1 MDMHVKCGALAAALT
16 VVSLHSARADQ
27 VEDFY
32 RGKIVTL
39 IVATSPGGDYDSR
52 ARLLA
57 RYMEK
62 RIPGTPKIIVQN
74 MPGAG
79 GLRAANY
86 LYNAAAHDGTVLA
99 SLNQQMPLTQ
109 ALGTTGV
116 EFDLNK
122 CAWIGN
128 TMSSPI
134 VLVSWHK
141 SPAKT
146 FAEAME
152 RELVLGGTGAGSASV
167 QVPLMLNSLVGT
179 KFKVI
184 PGYPGGSEIYLA
196 MEKGE
201 VDGRATQSWA
211 GWKSQKPDWI
221 RDKKINLLAQGGTV
235 AHSELASVPLLV
247 NFAKTAEDRQVL
259 EIFFAGDEISRFILA
274 GPGIPPER
282 VAALRKAFDDT
293 MADAEFQDTAKRA
306 AIDIE
311 PTGGAEVEKLVG
323 RILNAPSNVIEKAKR
338 FAER

>member
-1 MDMHVKCGALAAALT
+1 MCMWPKHCALGAALIFCL
-16 VVSLHSARADQ
+16 VQPGAAEPVA
-27 VEDFY
+27 DFY
-32 RGKIVTL
+32 RGKTMTL

-52 ARLLA
+52 ARLVA
-57 RYMEK
+57 RFMEK
-62 RIPGTPKIIVQN
+62 HIPGQPKIVVQN

-79 GLRAANY
+79 GLRAANH
-86 LYNAAAHDGTVLA
+86 LYNTAARDGTVLA

-109 ALGTTGV
+109 ALGTSGV
-116 EFDLNK
+116 DFDLAK

-134 VLVSWHK
+134 VLVSWHQ
-141 SPAKT
+141 SPVKT
-146 FAEAME
+146 LQQAME
-152 RELVLGGTGAGSASV
+152 QELVIGGTGAGSASV
-167 QVPLMLNSLVGT
+167 QLPLMLNTLIGT
-179 KFKVI
+179 RFKVI

-221 RDKKINLLAQGGTV
+221 RDKKLNLLAQGG
-235 AHSELASVPLLV
+235 AKEHSELAGVPLLI
-247 NFAKTAEDRQVL
+247 NFAKTTEDRQVL
-259 EIFFAGDEISRFILA
+259 EIFFAGDEISRFVLA
-274 GPGIPPER
+274 GPGIPADR

-293 MADAEFQDTAKRA
+293 MADPEFQAMATRA

-311 PTGGAEVEKLVG
+311 PTSGVEVQRLVD
-323 RILNAPSNVIEKAKR
+323 RILHAPANVLEKAKR